1 MRLAGIC
8 DYLSGHGYKYQYRE
22 DDDCG
27 SIEFEHRGLHYHI
40 WEYPAP
46 ERGAESNLRSA
57 GRSEE
62 YEGDYEKT
70 LLDILQSWEGS
81 W

>member
-1 MRLAGIC
+1 MRLKQIC
-8 DYLSGHGYKYQYRE
+8 DYMTAQGYPFQYRE
-22 DDDCG
+22 EEDCG

-46 ERGAESNLRSA
+46 ERGAESNVANA
-57 GRSEE
+57 GRSTE
-62 YEGDYEKT
+62 YEGDYEQQ
-70 LLDILQSWEGS
+70 ILRILKSWEGS

>member
-1 MRLAGIC
+1 MRLEKIC
-8 DYLSGHGYKYQYRE
+8 AYLSGHGYTFRYLE
-22 DDDCG
+22 EEDCG

-46 ERGAESNLRSA
+46 DRGAQSNIASA
-57 GRSEE
+57 GRSVE
-62 YEGDYEKT
+62 YEGDYEEA
-70 LLDILQSWEGS
+70 LLEIIRSWEGT